1 MLAKYCLDDLIFRVQ
16 IAAYHYPQN
25 YSYKHLIE
33 FGQPIVVA
41 GEDKI
46 TRFYLSKESKTIK
59 EAEAWRQKAIL
70 KGQTDAWVVAFY
82 KGKRYT
88 LQQLL
93 EVNFFAVKDK

>member
-1 MLAKYCLDDLIFRVQ
+1 MIFRVQ